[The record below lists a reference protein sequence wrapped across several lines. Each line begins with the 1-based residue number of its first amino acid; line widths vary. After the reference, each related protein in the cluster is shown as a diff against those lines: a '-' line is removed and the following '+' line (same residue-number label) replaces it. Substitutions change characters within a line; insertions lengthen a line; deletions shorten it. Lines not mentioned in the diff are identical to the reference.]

1 MSLEPVPE
9 APERDALAIR
19 TFYALFI
26 AGAGVVAWLLAGFL
40 NDGVVALLLA
50 GITLPL
56 SRRLER
62 VLGGRR
68 VVAAVLSTVLVAL
81 AVLGPI
87 VFLAVSLSSEASG
100 WVSGARNVVTID
112 KLQDALFGDGFVASQ
127 LRALGRLVGVDYT
140 PDALKKL
147 VSGATGA
154 IAGFLYEQANT
165 FLANSLKFFFHFA
178 LTLVA
183 YFYLLIDGGRLKVWA
198 LRMSPLPTDEVVF
211 LGDKFFSVGRATL
224 LGNGV
229 ASVAQGLLVGI
240 AMTVAGIPSA
250 VLWGTVVVVAAFLPM
265 VGNSLVT
272 VPAALY
278 LFAEDRP
285 LAAGLFFAFVTAQG
299 LLLDNVVKTRLM
311 GRDMRMHDLLIF
323 TSVLAGIGAFGLLGV
338 LYGPLVVALFLALA
352 ELYERHYRRSLV
364 AR

>member
-1 MSLEPVPE
+1 MSLEPE

-19 TFYALFI
+19 TFYALFL
-26 AGAGVVAWLLAGFL
+26 AGAGVVLWLLAGYL

-56 SRRLER
+56 HRRLER
-62 VLGGRR
+62 LLKGRR
-68 VVAAVLSTVLVAL
+68 AIAAVLSTVLVAF

-100 WVSGARNVVTID
+100 WVAGARDAVTID
-112 KLQDALFGDGFVASQ
+112 KLQDVLFGEGFVPSRVRELA
-127 LRALGRLVGVDYT
+127 RLVGVEYT
-140 PDALKKL
+140 PEAVKKL
-147 VSGATGA
+147 VGSATGA

-178 LTLVA
+178 LTLLA
-183 YFYLLIDGGRLKVWA
+183 YFYLLVDGARLKAWA
-198 LRMSPLPTDEVVF
+198 LRMSPLPADEVVF
-211 LGDKFFSVGRATL
+211 LGDKFLSVGRATL

-229 ASVAQGLLVGI
+229 ASFAQGLLVGI
-240 AMTVAGIPSA
+240 AMTVADIPSA

-272 VPAALY
+272 IPAALY
-278 LFAEDRP
+278 LYADGRP
-285 LAAGLFFAFVTAQG
+285 AAAAIFFAFVTAQG

-352 ELYERHYRRSLV
+352 ELYERHYRSSL
-364 AR
+364 ALR